1 MRTIRVETSAAT
13 ILLTEAPEP
22 KVRDRQTGE
31 IAKDAVS
38 GEALM
43 TVGVVYIEDGES
55 SLIQVTVPESGVTEG
70 LALGA
75 PVSLPGL
82 IARPWETVFNG
93 QQRHGIAFRAA
104 AVDSGCLP
112 GRRGGLSL
120 MSDLMTLMEVG
131 GPLAALGGGAAYPGP
146 GTRPRTGPR
155 SACRSPRPGC
165 WARTAR
171 SWTRAG

>member
-1 MRTIRVETSAAT
+1 MNPEIGFTDRYMYRRVDRKTSLRTIRVETAAAT

-43 TVGVVYIEDGES
+43 TLGVVYIEEGES
-55 SLIQVTVPESGVTEG
+55 SLIKVTVPEGGVSEG

-82 IARPWETVFNG
+82 VARPWESVFNG

-104 AVDSGCLP
+104 AITP
-112 GRRGGLSL
+112 
-120 MSDLMTLMEVG
+120 
-131 GPLAALGGGAAYPGP
+131 AAFPAVAEAA
-146 GTRPRTGPR
+146 
-155 SACRSPRPGC
+155 A
-165 WARTAR
+165 
-171 SWTRAG
+171 